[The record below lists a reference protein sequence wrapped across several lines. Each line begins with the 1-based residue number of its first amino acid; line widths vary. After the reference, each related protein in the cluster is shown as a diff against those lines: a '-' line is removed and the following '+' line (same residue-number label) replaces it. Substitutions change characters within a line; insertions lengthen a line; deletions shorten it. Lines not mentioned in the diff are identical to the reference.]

1 MRVYHFTGP
10 TYGLQNIKHR
20 RLKIARLEELNDLFE
35 FAGYD
40 LSNRN
45 KRKAILQTKA
55 QLNLLHG
62 LICFSKNWQD
72 PVQWGHYA
80 QKHEG
85 VCLGFDVPDELLAQ
99 VNYVQSRPPCPD
111 AETTTQATTATL
123 LNTKFAHWSYEDEY
137 RVWTALAEEENGL
150 YFAPFSEQIAL
161 KQVMVGARSTITRAQ
176 LAAALGSLADG
187 VEVFQ
192 VRPAFR
198 TFRIVRCKNEKLWA

>member
-10 TYGLQNIKHR
+10 IYGLQNIKSR

-40 LSNRN
+40 LSDRN
-45 KRKAILQTKA
+45 KRQAVLHTKA
-55 QLNLLHG
+55 QLNQQYG

-85 VCLGFDVPDELLAQ
+85 VCLGFDVPDGLLAQ
-99 VNYVQSRPPCPD
+99 VNYVQSRPPCPNAD
-111 AETTTQATTATL
+111 IATQATMATL

-137 RVWTALAEEENGL
+137 RIWTDLNEEENGL
-150 YFAPFSEQIAL
+150 YFACFSEQIAL
-161 KQVMVGARSTITRAQ
+161 KQVMVGARSAISRAQ
-176 LAAALGSLADG
+176 LAEALGNLAGG
-187 VEVFQ
+187 VEVFR